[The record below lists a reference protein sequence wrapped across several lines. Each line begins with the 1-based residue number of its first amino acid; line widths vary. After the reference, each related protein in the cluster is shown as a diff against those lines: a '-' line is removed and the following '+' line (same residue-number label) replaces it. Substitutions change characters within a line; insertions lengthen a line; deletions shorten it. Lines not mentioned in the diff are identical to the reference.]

1 MGPKKRF
8 ILSVICIGLLC
19 CGSGCWDVD
28 EIDDRAIVLALG
40 LDLTPEGEILTS
52 IQLPNIIDLTNY
64 FTEGGKAP
72 EKPYRVR
79 VSRGKTVFG
88 AIPGLQSKTSSN
100 LFLGQIQA
108 IIISA
113 ELAMQGLKPL
123 LDFMDRHPEIPLQ
136 TFILIVDGSAK
147 EILDSQLSSKEIPG
161 ISIHNFL
168 ESSSKADMV
177 YSLRVHEIKKRMLIG
192 PEAAYLPIIA
202 YDDREKTYIINGL
215 AVFHKDRMVGRLNP
229 IETRMLGFLVG
240 KARNAYP
247 SVTLANG
254 AIATF
259 RDVKCRTKYQVS
271 TAGARIR
278 FKVKARAQGFLVEL
292 TSNQG
297 EFLPEEIKQITK
309 KTEQEI
315 TIGMLKTIN
324 RLQELNSDL
333 LGLGELL
340 RATKPEIWK
349 GLNWEERFPEVE
361 VEVDFR
367 FKIQRLGTY
376 R

>member
-1 MGPKKRF
+1 MKPKKLL
-8 ILSVICIGLLC
+8 ILIFIGLLC
-19 CGSGCWDVD
+19 CGSGCLDVD
-28 EIDDRAIVLALG
+28 DINDRALVLALG
-40 LDLTPEGEILTS
+40 LDLAPEGEILTS
-52 IQLPNIIDLTNY
+52 VQLPIINDLANY
-64 FTEGGKAP
+64 YTEGGKAS
-72 EKPYRVR
+72 EKPYRVK

-113 ELAMQGLKPL
+113 ELAMKGLKPL
-123 LDFMDRHPEIPLQ
+123 IDFMDRHPEIPLQ

-161 ISIHNFL
+161 LSIRNFL

-192 PEAAYLPIIA
+192 PEAAYLPLIA
-202 YDDREKTYIINGL
+202 YDDQEKAYIIKGL

-229 IETRMLGFLVG
+229 IETRMFGFLAG

-247 SVTLANG
+247 SITLANG

-259 RDVKCRTKYQVS
+259 RDVKCKTKYQLNM
-271 TAGARIR
+271 AGARIR
-278 FKVKARAQGFLVEL
+278 FRIKARAKGFLVEL

-297 EFLPEEIKQITK
+297 KFLPEEIKKITK

-315 TIGMLKTIN
+315 RNGMLKTIS

-349 GLNWEERFPEVE
+349 GLNWEESFPEAE
-361 VEVDFR
+361 VEVDFGY
-367 FKIQRLGTY
+367 KIQRIGTY